1 MSAPRTA
8 PTNRATTH
16 EYELPCKPANV
27 TSRPK
32 NAIIPSVWTSAIV
45 YPRKPSSEPTDR
57 SMLRDTMIRTMP
69 VAMIAID
76 VLWTERFQRFR
87 DVRKR
92 PPDRMLNVIQMAAR
106 DTTIPSRR
114 VSSSVAIR
122 NERHRRSRGGCA
134 ATDELGL
141 VPRTVGASVSVNV
154 HSRGAGQQT
163 ATEPAVTP
171 LHTFSLLVQPASMTT
186 SRLSLVMGCGWS
198 R

>member
-76 VLWTERFQRFR
+76 VLWTDRFHRLR
-87 DVRKR
+87 AVRKS
-92 PPDRMLNVIQMAAR
+92 PPDRMLKAIQIAMSA
-106 DTTIPSRR
+106 TTMPTSR
-114 VSSSVAIR
+114 VSSSLVATIDR
-122 NERHRRSRGGCA
+122 HERDGGPSA
-134 ATDELGL
+134 AGGLG
-141 VPRTVGASVSVNV
+141 VPMV
-154 HSRGAGQQT
+154 AG
-163 ATEPAVTP
+163 
-171 LHTFSLLVQPASMTT
+171 
-186 SRLSLVMGCGWS
+186 
-198 R
+198 